1 MINFK
6 NGIQSTVATSNI
18 VQVGKFCDLHTHSTF
33 SDGTDTPTEL
43 IRKAE
48 QAKLAVIALTDHNSV
63 AGLPEFMKAAK
74 DSNIIAVPG
83 VEFTTAHA
91 GKELHVVGLF
101 IKEEV
106 YQQVEDY
113 CEPMRKAKEISNRL
127 LIDNLRK
134 AGYAVEYEEMVNYV
148 QVENI
153 NRAVIASYLIE
164 KRIIK
169 TREEGFRTIL
179 SERGGYYVPSPKPS
193 TLETIQFIKSIGG
206 VAVLAHPLLEMEV
219 EELRDFLPEAKQ
231 HGLDAIETNYSTY
244 DSYKKNCALRLVREN
259 ELLFS
264 GGSDYHGKNKP
275 MIKVGVG
282 KGNLKVPMEY
292 YTDLAKRAE
301 KK

>member
-1 MINFK
+1 MMEK
-6 NGIQSTVATSNI
+6 LL
-18 VQVGKFCDLHTHSTF
+18 FCDLHTHSTF

-48 QAKLAVIALTDHNSV
+48 QAKLAAIALTDHNSV

-74 DSNIIAVPG
+74 DSDIIAVPG

-127 LIDNLRK
+127 LIDNLKK

-148 QVENI
+148 QVDNI

-164 KRIIK
+164 KKIIK

-179 SERGGYYVPSPKPS
+179 SERGGYYVPAQKPS

-231 HGLDAIETNYSTY
+231 QGLDAIETNYSTY
-244 DSYKKNCALRLVREN
+244 DSYRKNCALRLVREQG
-259 ELLFS
+259 LLYS

-275 MIKVGVG
+275 MIKIGVG

-292 YTDLAKRAE
+292 YTNLAKRVE
-301 KK
+301 K